1 MSLPSITST
10 SSTNSLSNSILSVI
24 NDTNK
29 STFSKKPPTTD
40 FPKLLLSQTWQR
52 PRAFE
57 LLKDNVKKVLSELKT
72 GKYNSNTVQQIDLS
86 CFQILLEISSL
97 NSHMNDI
104 FKIDGMLEII
114 VQTLLII
121 KHQQSINSRTK
132 MNTETYSTH
141 LQYIRTCCLYF
152 IVNHTKSNAIA
163 DTISQLLLNGAI
175 QLLTDISLSCINT
188 EHSNDNQTQ
197 KTSVLSRWCYLAK
210 DENQKTVLDLQQIAT
225 LAVVKICQYSASFD
239 TQFHRFQC
247 IDETGVFET
256 VLSSKYHT
264 DQEIIETLLL
274 YSLED
279 HIRFKNRGCW
289 KNLPGKLALRRLN
302 IVISLGKDKT
312 ERKAKQLEHYK
323 KTKELVSCKIPIML
337 VPRLEAIHLV
347 SNVELF
353 GLESIPL
360 PTTPRSVPTPSLSP
374 DQLTYLSWQM
384 IANMSNLSKNEMLK
398 KSKLGKTF
406 ASAEYCKAGADS
418 VLFTGDEMDTS
429 LEKDKQ
435 KEHILSTKRILKVA
449 ETEYNLYKSV
459 ALANQHGF
467 TSSNINNIIAL
478 EHAEIVARNVVQLE
492 IAKLNVIEIDLNIL
506 LKPIHER
513 KRKNSDSI
521 DAHVKLLHR
530 KAIHLERE
538 MRANLSFDNNAAAA
552 AAAVAAVASAQEK
565 IEGNKSESQTSKN
578 DDFKTNGLGRRNRG
592 SRRRNRGK
600 PLILSA
606 TPEQK
611 RRKEEL
617 AALKLDI
624 TEAEK
629 KAKILHTSKLI
640 DICNEDEKTSFLF
653 LNHAV
658 KTIKCNIACALAA
671 LDVAMHK
678 LSVERIVKDMK
689 ENSNELNAN
698 EHNWDRLIEAME
710 HLRQAKVQNGVSLC
724 ALSTRIKKTKHE
736 LLNSSSS
743 SRNTDDRKLISEW
756 NNSHDF
762 PLSATTADLQ
772 ALEDNFSTLTN
783 IGVIHPR
790 LLHLRE
796 LYVSGILEPRI
807 KLGKLYQSLALAKAN
822 LHMIPH
828 HLNDTSLYRQ
838 HIRLVDFYRWRCAN
852 NNLHSSTNIHGHHL
866 VENALNNSHATPNH
880 LMHKAGKSAVNV
892 LTMYYGEIVQS
903 EIAFSK
909 SNDLLLASEAKEG
922 LIGDN
927 SFYCNMLS
935 MHGNDEKNE
944 KENIEKNN
952 NSPVS
957 WLNYCD
963 SKFNPSISICKR
975 SSKIM
980 AKVIEFA
987 KSAKS
992 CADLAEVQVHK
1003 VIDMIQSI
1011 DKCGILT
1018 PTMRI
1023 SIEREETIFNATR
1036 KKLHYA
1042 NLMLAEHYS
1051 MLNSIIIAEKAKYV
1065 ATNEKLNINIRK
1077 SASLAQ
1083 SRAENYAIL
1092 SNKIVGS
1099 TTGNLSEKE
1108 MKAMRAEMEKMR
1120 NKALKEKNRKIMAAK
1135 KEKERKMLEEEKQR
1149 NLDFQKAL
1157 KEKKQEDRMNALK
1170 RKENELRKI
1179 KEIKKN
1185 KKKDNAAIRAKKKAD
1200 IKKQEKILASKKQ
1213 QWALEKME
1221 MKKLKREEELENKI
1235 DAKNCSTFVVHFLVF
1250 DVLDPLIDQS
1260 EEKARQE
1267 RKNKVLYNKKML
1279 KQAKNWEQNDDGSW
1293 LNWRSK
1299 ETQWEVPECVQVMWE
1314 VTGTGPSANEWEL
1327 LYDESGYAYYYNQTT
1342 GESTYDVPVG
1352 YDNSKEGEEYYE
1364 FGGEYYEGDYNDGN
1378 EGYENETYYDY

>member
-459 ALANQHGF
+459 AL
-467 TSSNINNIIAL
+467 
-478 EHAEIVARNVVQLE
+478 VQ
-492 IAKLNVIEIDLNIL
+492 
-506 LKPIHER
+506 
-513 KRKNSDSI
+513 
-521 DAHVKLLHR
+521 
-530 KAIHLERE
+530 
-538 MRANLSFDNNAAAA
+538 
-552 AAAVAAVASAQEK
+552 
-565 IEGNKSESQTSKN
+565 T
-578 DDFKTNGLGRRNRG
+578 
-592 SRRRNRGK
+592 
-600 PLILSA
+600 
-606 TPEQK
+606 
-611 RRKEEL
+611 
-617 AALKLDI
+617 
-624 TEAEK
+624 
-629 KAKILHTSKLI
+629 
-640 DICNEDEKTSFLF
+640 
-653 LNHAV
+653 
-658 KTIKCNIACALAA
+658 
-671 LDVAMHK
+671 
-678 LSVERIVKDMK
+678 
-689 ENSNELNAN
+689 
-698 EHNWDRLIEAME
+698 
-710 HLRQAKVQNGVSLC
+710 
-724 ALSTRIKKTKHE
+724 
-736 LLNSSSS
+736 
-743 SRNTDDRKLISEW
+743 
-756 NNSHDF
+756 
-762 PLSATTADLQ
+762 
-772 ALEDNFSTLTN
+772 
-783 IGVIHPR
+783 
-790 LLHLRE
+790 
-796 LYVSGILEPRI
+796 
-807 KLGKLYQSLALAKAN
+807 
-822 LHMIPH
+822 
-828 HLNDTSLYRQ
+828 
-838 HIRLVDFYRWRCAN
+838 
-852 NNLHSSTNIHGHHL
+852 
-866 VENALNNSHATPNH
+866 
-880 LMHKAGKSAVNV
+880 
-892 LTMYYGEIVQS
+892 
-903 EIAFSK
+903 
-909 SNDLLLASEAKEG
+909 
-922 LIGDN
+922 
-927 SFYCNMLS
+927 
-935 MHGNDEKNE
+935 
-944 KENIEKNN
+944 
-952 NSPVS
+952 
-957 WLNYCD
+957 
-963 SKFNPSISICKR
+963 
-975 SSKIM
+975 
-980 AKVIEFA
+980 
-987 KSAKS
+987 
-992 CADLAEVQVHK
+992 
-1003 VIDMIQSI
+1003 
-1011 DKCGILT
+1011 
-1018 PTMRI
+1018 
-1023 SIEREETIFNATR
+1023 
-1036 KKLHYA
+1036 
-1042 NLMLAEHYS
+1042 
-1051 MLNSIIIAEKAKYV
+1051 
-1065 ATNEKLNINIRK
+1065 
-1077 SASLAQ
+1077 
-1083 SRAENYAIL
+1083 
-1092 SNKIVGS
+1092 
-1099 TTGNLSEKE
+1099 
-1108 MKAMRAEMEKMR
+1108 
-1120 NKALKEKNRKIMAAK
+1120 
-1135 KEKERKMLEEEKQR
+1135 
-1149 NLDFQKAL
+1149 
-1157 KEKKQEDRMNALK
+1157 
-1170 RKENELRKI
+1170 
-1179 KEIKKN
+1179 
-1185 KKKDNAAIRAKKKAD
+1185 
-1200 IKKQEKILASKKQ
+1200 
-1213 QWALEKME
+1213 
-1221 MKKLKREEELENKI
+1221 
-1235 DAKNCSTFVVHFLVF
+1235 
-1250 DVLDPLIDQS
+1250 
-1260 EEKARQE
+1260 
-1267 RKNKVLYNKKML
+1267 
-1279 KQAKNWEQNDDGSW
+1279 
-1293 LNWRSK
+1293 
-1299 ETQWEVPECVQVMWE
+1299 
-1314 VTGTGPSANEWEL
+1314 
-1327 LYDESGYAYYYNQTT
+1327 
-1342 GESTYDVPVG
+1342 
-1352 YDNSKEGEEYYE
+1352 
-1364 FGGEYYEGDYNDGN
+1364 
-1378 EGYENETYYDY
+1378 